1 MYYGDEIIEQVRSSV
16 NIVDIVGSY
25 VRLTKKGSTYFGL
38 CPFHSEKSGSFAV
51 SPTRQTFHCF
61 GCGEGGNV
69 ISFIMKYENM
79 SFVEALKLLA
89 DKGGVKLPEAQQT
102 PEEKSRAKIRQ
113 ELYDIYKLAATYY
126 YGELKKPGAGHAYN
140 YLTGRG
146 LSNETIRSFG
156 LGYSPMNSGLYKL
169 LKDKGYKDQIIKE
182 SGIFRFSERGS
193 RDIFWNRVMFPIMD
207 VNSRVIAFGGRVM
220 GEGEPKYLNSPDSPI
235 FEKNKQLYGLH
246 AAKRSRKDF
255 FLICE
260 GYMDV
265 IALHQAGFTNAVASL
280 GTAFGENHA
289 RIIKKYVKKVVLT
302 FDSDGAGRKAALRAI
317 PILRRAGIAIS
328 VLNMKPYKDP
338 DEFIKNLGAQEYE
351 KRIEAANNAFLFD
364 VGCLRENFDLND
376 PDEKTDFINQ
386 TASKLA
392 LFSDEV
398 ERNNYIEAVS
408 REFSIDYQLLKRKVN
423 SIGAGKGFG
432 EEMSGEEPEYV
443 HKKPKKAEAADRSEI
458 MLLGWMC
465 DDIEI
470 YRKVKEYL
478 SPDDFTEGICR
489 DVASMAFSMAEAD
502 GRINSARIMNSYLD
516 DEEGARRVSEMFS
529 ETLPENL
536 PPADKSKAVTQAL
549 KSVLEKSMKHRIMDL
564 GEKVRMKQLLGSLKI
579 EFK

>member
-1 MYYGDEIIEQVRSSV
+1 MEYFRGRELSDE
-16 NIVDIVGSY
+16 
-25 VRLTKKGSTYFGL
+25 T
-38 CPFHSEKSGSFAV
+38 
-51 SPTRQTFHCF
+51 
-61 GCGEGGNV
+61 
-69 ISFIMKYENM
+69 MK
-79 SFVEALKLLA
+79 
-89 DKGGVKLPEAQQT
+89 
-102 PEEKSRAKIRQ
+102 
-113 ELYDIYKLAATYY
+113 
-126 YGELKKPGAGHAYN
+126 H
-140 YLTGRG
+140 
-146 LSNETIRSFG
+146 FG
-156 LGYSPMNSGLYKL
+156 LGYANVTSDDLVKYLRQMGFEDSLIIEAGLASFDEQRGTH
-169 LKDKGYKDQIIKE
+169 DK
-182 SGIFRFSERGS
+182 
-193 RDIFWNRVMFPIMD
+193 FWNRVMFPISD
-207 VNSRVIAFGGRVM
+207 AQGKVIGFGGRVM
-220 GEGEPKYLNSPDSPI
+220 GDGKPKYLNSPETAI
-235 FEKNKQLYGLH
+235 FDKSRNLFGLNY
-246 AAKRSRKDF
+246 AKSSRAGYMI
-255 FLICE
+255 ICE

-265 IALHQAGFTNAVASL
+265 IAMHQAGFDMAVASL
-280 GTAFGENHA
+280 GTAFTMGQA
-289 RIIKKYVKKVVLT
+289 MILKRYTDTVVLSY
-302 FDSDGAGRKAALRAI
+302 DSDEAGTKAALRGI
-317 PILRRAGIAIS
+317 GILKEVGLKGK
-328 VLNMKPYKDP
+328 VLDLRPYKDP